1 MSEQFVGCTVS
12 VKCTE
17 EIGTYQGQIVDLN
30 KDYVTLSKAFRNG
43 VPHSSSVV
51 VLSTKDIL
59 NVEIISINETGSSSN
74 DNNQAQNKVT
84 VKRPIAKRA
93 GRSVS
98 ESVPSCTQSTSSQTQ
113 SNFKKP
119 DTNAH
124 CSTEQAGTTNG
135 KVSLADSASKPIQ
148 KRLSHRQRALE
159 RDEHTFGTP
168 IDQSLSQDFDFEKNL
183 ALFNKEAV
191 WQEINSLKP
200 DIVRQ
205 SENNRGTSGRYRHD
219 ENVIVSEPIVFR
231 QITVPS
237 PDEKEYV
244 TDNGLIIPSITLNLH
259 RQLMGAADR
268 FGISWERR
276 VELLGRAGAEIIL
289 QLLGGSHRLNPYN
302 AHQWPTVVALC
313 GPHRSGAVGVN
324 CARQLSSHGVKTIVF
339 VENSEDF
346 SLLQEL
352 SLYKLTGNKVES
364 KVKYLPWVVD
374 LILVSLCDENSP
386 KTITPIAKWAN
397 GNRAPILA
405 IEPPAT
411 GTPGILSKFSLLG
424 GLPLSHSVDNGRLYL
439 CNLALPNK
447 VYADVGITYKSPFG
461 PKFVIPLHSNNS
473 S

>member
-1 MSEQFVGCTVS
+1 MSEQYVGCTVS
-12 VKCTE
+12 VKCIE
-17 EIGTYQGQIVDLN
+17 DVGTYQGQIVDLN
-30 KDYVTLSKAFRNG
+30 KDYVTLSKTFCNG
-43 VPHSSSVV
+43 VPHTPSEVI
-51 VLSTKDIL
+51 LSAKDIL
-59 NVEIISINETGSSSN
+59 DVEFISINETGSNTNDSN
-74 DNNQAQNKVT
+74 QLQNKVT

-93 GRSVS
+93 GRSIS
-98 ESVPSCTQSTSSQTQ
+98 ESVPFSTQSTSSQTQ

-119 DTNAH
+119 DNNAQ
-124 CSTEQAGTTNG
+124 CSLEQPTNG
-135 KVSLADSASKPIQ
+135 KMSLAECANKPIQ

-219 ENVIVSEPIVFR
+219 ENIIVSEPAVFR
-231 QITVPS
+231 QIMVPS
-237 PDEKEYV
+237 AGEKEYV
-244 TDNGLIIPSITLNLH
+244 TDNGLIIPSITLSLH
-259 RQLMGAADR
+259 RQLIGAADR
-268 FGISWERR
+268 LGISWERR

-289 QLLGGSHRLNPYN
+289 QLLGGSHRLNPNN

-313 GPHRSGAVGVN
+313 GPHRSGAAGVN

-339 VENSEDF
+339 VENSEDVF
-346 SLLQEL
+346 LLQEL
-352 SLYKLTGNKVES
+352 SLYKLTGNKVET
-364 KVKYLPWVVD
+364 KVKNLPTLVD
-374 LILVSLCDENSP
+374 LILVALCDENSP
-386 KTITPIAKWAN
+386 RMITPIARWAN
-397 GNRAPILA
+397 SNRAPILA

-447 VYADVGITYKSPFG
+447 VYEDVGITYRSPFG
-461 PKFVIPLHSNNS
+461 PKFVIPLHSNS